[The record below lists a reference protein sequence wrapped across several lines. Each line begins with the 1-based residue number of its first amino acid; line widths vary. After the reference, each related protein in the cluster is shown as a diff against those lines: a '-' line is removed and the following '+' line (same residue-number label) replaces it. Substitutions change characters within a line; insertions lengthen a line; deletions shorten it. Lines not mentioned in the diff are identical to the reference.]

1 MCEIIEYIMLLFIF
15 LHKKL
20 LSDRKKNV
28 NINSNEQQV
37 EKIIAKKITSNNNEL
52 TNLPKKN
59 SNSNLYTLN
68 T

>member
-1 MCEIIEYIMLLFIF
+1 MLLFIF

-59 SNSNLYTLN
+59 SNLYTLN